1 MNLYPHLG
9 KPLLDRLLSAVGLLV
24 LAPVIGVV
32 AIGVRRQLG
41 SPIFFRQERL
51 GYEERPFHVVKFRTM
66 RDARDSEGN
75 PLPDTE
81 RITPFGTFLRK
92 TSLDELPQLW
102 NVLLGDMSLIGP
114 RPLFVR
120 YLPHYTER
128 ERRRHSVRPGITGL
142 AQVAGRNTMPWDD
155 RLDLDVQYVER
166 QSLRL
171 DLEILMRTLL
181 KVVRRDDIVVVPG
194 EVLRPLDQYRTE
206 HHERAV

>member
-1 MNLYPHLG
+1 M
-9 KPLLDRLLSAVGLLV
+9 DRTLAAAGLV
-24 LAPVIGVV
+24 MLAPVIGAV
-32 AIGVRRQLG
+32 ALGVKRKLG

-66 RDARDSEGN
+66 RDARDSAGN
-75 PLPDTE
+75 PLPDQE

-102 NVLLGDMSLIGP
+102 NVLRGDMSLIGP

-142 AQVAGRNTMPWDD
+142 AQVTGRNTMPWDD
-155 RLDLDVQYVER
+155 RLELDVQYVER

-171 DLEILMRTLL
+171 DASILLHTLL

-194 EVLRPLDQYRTE
+194 ETLRPLDRYRTE
-206 HHERAV
+206 HNDPAPLNVAVPAN